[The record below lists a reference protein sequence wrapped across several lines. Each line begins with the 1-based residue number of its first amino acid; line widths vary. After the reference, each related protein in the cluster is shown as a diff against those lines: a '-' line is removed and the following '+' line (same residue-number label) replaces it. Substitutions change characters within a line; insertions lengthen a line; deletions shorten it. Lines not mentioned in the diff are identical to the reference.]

1 MLPQFAVPMIR
12 PRFALAVLAGALV
25 TGLAGCG
32 SQTSLTNMWRDPTF
46 SSPPMTKVLVIAVK
60 RDPALRRIW
69 EDGMS
74 HEMDE
79 HGVRSV
85 PSYQLFPGDLPD
97 TQQVIESVR
106 SQGFDGVVITHSLGT
121 EVSQHYVPGY
131 VTTAPA
137 MGYDPWYGVYY
148 TYYHHIY
155 EPGYVETEQVA
166 RYATEVYTT
175 GYQSRL
181 VWTGTTESL
190 DPHSSASVNRQISD
204 KIVPELVHVGV
215 LAGRKT

>member
-1 MLPQFAVPMIR
+1 MLPRIAIPTVR
-12 PRFALAVLAGALV
+12 SRFALAALGCALAW
-25 TGLAGCG
+25 GLAGCG

-60 RDPALRRIW
+60 RDPAMRRIW
-69 EDGMS
+69 EDGMTQ
-74 HEMDE
+74 EMRE
-79 HGVRSV
+79 HGVKAV

-97 TQQVIESVR
+97 TQQVIEGVR
-106 SQGFDGVVITHSLGT
+106 SQGFDGVVLTHSLGT

-131 VTTAPA
+131 VTSAPA

-155 EPGYVETEQVA
+155 EPGYVETERVA
-166 RYATEVYTT
+166 RYETEVYTA
-175 GYQSRL
+175 GYNGRL

-190 DPHSSASVNRQISD
+190 DPHSSVSVNRQISD
-204 KIVPELVHVGV
+204 KIVPELVRVGV